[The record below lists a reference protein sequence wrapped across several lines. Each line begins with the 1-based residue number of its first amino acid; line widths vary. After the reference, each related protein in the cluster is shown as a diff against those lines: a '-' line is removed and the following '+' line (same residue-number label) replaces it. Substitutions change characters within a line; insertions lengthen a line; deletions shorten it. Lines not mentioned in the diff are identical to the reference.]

1 VSGLPGRRTEKGKG
15 RRGMKQKPVIFDVDG
30 VLADF
35 SVAFTALA
43 SAMFPGFE
51 ITRATDQATYHWQGL
66 DKKQVNEVW
75 RAIDVIPGFW
85 ESLPPLVD
93 EYTFAQL
100 HELTLSRP
108 VYFVTARPDR
118 AKAETEWWLEGQGA
132 HRATVITTKRKGEF
146 AKAVGAGFCIEDK
159 PSNASMV
166 AWLTDGETKS
176 YLLDRPYNRVSTELL
191 ASDVTRIY
199 TVNEYLEAINE

>member
-1 VSGLPGRRTEKGKG
+1 
-15 RRGMKQKPVIFDVDG
+15 MKPVIFDVDG

-35 SVAFTALA
+35 TAGFTALA
-43 SAMFPGFE
+43 SLMFPEFPVS
-51 ITRATDQATYHWQGL
+51 RSVDQPTYHWEGL
-66 DKKQVNEVW
+66 TKKQVNEVW
-75 RAIDVIPGFW
+75 RTIDGLSSFW
-85 ESLPPLVD
+85 FDLPPLVD
-93 EYTFAQL
+93 EDTFSCIYGF
-100 HELTLSRP
+100 TSNIP
-108 VYFVTARPDR
+108 VYFVTARPDS
-118 AKAETEWWLEGQGA
+118 AKIETEGWLMKQGIL
-132 HRATVITTKRKGEF
+132 RPTVITTKRKGEF

-199 TVNEYLEAINE
+199 TVNEYLEAISGTV

>member
-1 VSGLPGRRTEKGKG
+1 
-15 RRGMKQKPVIFDVDG
+15 MKPVIFDVDG

-35 SVAFTALA
+35 TAGFTALA
-43 SAMFPGFE
+43 SGMFPEFTP
-51 ITRATDQATYHWQGL
+51 TRATDQATYHWQGL

-75 RAIDVIPGFW
+75 RAIDKTPGFW

-93 EYTFAQL
+93 DSVFSGIGRL
-100 HELTLSRP
+100 VFSRP
-108 VYFVTARPDR
+108 VYFVTARPDS
-118 AKAETEWWLEGQGA
+118 AKIETERWIWGQGYYLENP
-132 HRATVITTKRKGEF
+132 TVITTKKKGEF
-146 AKAVGAGFCIEDK
+146 AKAVGAGWCIEDK

-199 TVNEYLEAINE
+199 TVNEYLEAISGTV